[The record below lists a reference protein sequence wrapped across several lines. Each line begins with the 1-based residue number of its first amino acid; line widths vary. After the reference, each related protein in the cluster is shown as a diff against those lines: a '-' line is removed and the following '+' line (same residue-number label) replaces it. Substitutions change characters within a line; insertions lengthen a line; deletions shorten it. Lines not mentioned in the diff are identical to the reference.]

1 MESGQ
6 WNLDNIP
13 DICGSPAPQRFP
25 KSIYRT
31 SQESREMVNSNME
44 VLHMEFTCI
53 ETVKINIVLKI
64 RSHIGKE

>member
-1 MESGQ
+1 
-6 WNLDNIP
+6 
-13 DICGSPAPQRFP
+13 
-25 KSIYRT
+25 
-31 SQESREMVNSNME
+31 MVNNNME